1 MRPGVGIGTMRYTLA
16 QAEAFYW
23 TARTGGFRAAALR
36 MRLSQ
41 PAISLRVRELEHVL
55 GQPLFVRGARGP
67 MLTAFGES
75 ILKDVERILSL
86 ARDLETRARQDEP
99 AFRDVRIGAAET
111 YATLSLPALLAE
123 LGRREPLLRTE
134 ITVDLSARLETML
147 LDGELDVAFIATP
160 HAPQPLALHPL
171 LDIHL
176 VWAVGPAFPAEAATI
191 SPKSLVDRPIFTNPM
206 PSNLYL
212 AIQRWFAE
220 HGLKPERLSTC
231 VPISILILLA
241 VAGNGAALVPVDL
254 ARQNFHSI
262 PGLRLLAAEPAIAPH
277 TLHAAHRLGDETP
290 DVSLVTLLAK
300 ELSCFRPGA
309 IEPTKVRSR

>member
-160 HAPQPLALHPL
+160 HAPQPLVLHPL

-176 VWAVGPAFPAEAATI
+176 VWAVGPALPAEAATI

-277 TLHAAHRLGDETP
+277 TLHAAHRFGDETP

-309 IEPTKVRSR
+309 IEPTKVRGR